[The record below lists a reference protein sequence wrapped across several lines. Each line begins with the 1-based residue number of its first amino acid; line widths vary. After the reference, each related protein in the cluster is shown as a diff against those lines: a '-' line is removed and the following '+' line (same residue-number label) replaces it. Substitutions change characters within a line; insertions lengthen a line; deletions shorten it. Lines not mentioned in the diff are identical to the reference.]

1 MERLCKLDYTTI
13 CNEENKMIK
22 ESIIKALDVK
32 HLIGFAVIDYV
43 LYKNPTASRNNVEE
57 TYRFLVEER
66 IYNGSAK
73 HA

>member
-1 MERLCKLDYTTI
+1 
-13 CNEENKMIK
+13 MIK